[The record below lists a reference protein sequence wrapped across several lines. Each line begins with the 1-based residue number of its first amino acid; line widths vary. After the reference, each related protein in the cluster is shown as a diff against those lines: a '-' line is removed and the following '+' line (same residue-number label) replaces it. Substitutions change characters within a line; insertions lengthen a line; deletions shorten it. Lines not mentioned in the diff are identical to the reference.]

1 VCPDHLD
8 WRTAVQNTTE
18 HEEKVGFNIGGF
30 IEGAVEGFLETG
42 NPYVAGAMGLYDG
55 LTQSSSQNTNLDSI
69 LQTGQNSTSL
79 NSLLNYAQ
87 LADAGA

>member
-1 VCPDHLD
+1 M
-8 WRTAVQNTTE
+8 
-18 HEEKVGFNIGGF
+18 GFNIGGF
-30 IEGAVEGFLETG
+30 IEGAVVGFLETG

-55 LTQSSSQNTNLDSI
+55 FTQSSNQSNSMDSI
-69 LQTGQNSTSL
+69 LQNGQESNSL